1 MIKYIVIDK
10 RTKQRITPNLYDTPY
25 EARAY
30 AARNKNYVWTKIE
43 VEEPW
48 INITSDSK
56 GYKSYKQAIKHKPE
70 NYLYS
75 INILTG
81 EIRKAKQR
89 R

>member
-25 EARAY
+25 EARAH
-30 AARNKNYVWTKIE
+30 AARNKNHVWTKIE
-43 VEEPW
+43 VEGLW
-48 INITSDSK
+48 INITSDFK
-56 GYKSYKQAIKHKPE
+56 GYKSYREAIKHKTE

-75 INILTG
+75 INIYTG
-81 EIRKAKQR
+81 EIKKPKQR

>member
-25 EARAY
+25 KARAY

-43 VEEPW
+43 VEELW

>member
-30 AARNKNYVWTKIE
+30 AARDKNYVWTKIDISDC
-43 VEEPW
+43 W
-48 INITSDSK
+48 INITSDFK
-56 GYKSYKQAIKHKPE
+56 GYKSYREAIRHKPE

-75 INILTG
+75 INIYTG
-81 EIRKAKQR
+81 EIKKPKQR

>member
-30 AARNKNYVWTKIE
+30 AARNKNYIWTKIE
-43 VEEPW
+43 VEELW

>member
-43 VEEPW
+43 VEELW